1 MISLFLVALSVTGY
15 THNGS
20 NDYSALTPHNSQ
32 GGSVLYYDVD
42 NYGSDI
48 EANGN
53 FSIITPNGSISYE
66 INRTFSSDTNYYYYD
81 LQFKVVN
88 DSVLTNLYLYNLEA
102 IYGCDGAEYHTTL
115 PNVYFMGQSEY
126 YIDNESGDYSIQFL
140 NTGSN
145 PYLYVNYYI
154 GILPQNF
161 IDGSGYQNGYSDGYN
176 AGYDTGWDEGY
187 TRGEAIG
194 YSDGFEDGASV
205 DDTAIVIFNGI
216 LNIALVPI
224 NFFLAIFNWE
234 LFGINMSAL
243 VTSILSVCLVV
254 IVVRL
259 VTGKNADGK

>member
-1 MISLFLVALSVTGY
+1 MISLFLVALSITGY

-20 NDYSALTPHNSQ
+20 NDYSALTSHTSQ
-32 GGSVLYYDVD
+32 GGNVLYYEVD

-48 EANGN
+48 EASGN
-53 FSIITPNGSISYE
+53 FSIITPNGTISYE
-66 INRTFSSDTNYYYYD
+66 INRTFSSDTNYYYYG
-81 LQFKVVN
+81 LQFKVLN

-102 IYGCDGAEYHTTL
+102 IYGCDGSEYRTTL
-115 PNVYFMGQSEY
+115 PNVYFMGQNEY
-126 YIDNESGDYSIQFL
+126 YIDNESGDYSIDFA

-154 GILPQNF
+154 GILPQSF

-259 VTGKNADGK
+259 VTGKSADGK